1 MSCHRRTEEVGD
13 SDGWCHLNVGGGV
26 VGFPFMVVLC
36 RKNRAKT
43 LKRWKRSTRNGS
55 VMKNLVCPR
64 DNSVNPLWR
73 TPYSPAK
80 IRWWFYIFLKFLH
93 LFLLGNKGTALQ
105 TSWKK
110 YMLGKMI
117 QFYDCIF
124 LYKVNQP
131 TTAGFDT

>member
-1 MSCHRRTEEVGD
+1 MVSLKCG
-13 SDGWCHLNVGGGV
+13 GGGV

-80 IRWWFYIFLKFLH
+80 IRWWFYIF
-93 LFLLGNKGTALQ
+93 
-105 TSWKK
+105 
-110 YMLGKMI
+110 
-117 QFYDCIF
+117 
-124 LYKVNQP
+124 
-131 TTAGFDT
+131 